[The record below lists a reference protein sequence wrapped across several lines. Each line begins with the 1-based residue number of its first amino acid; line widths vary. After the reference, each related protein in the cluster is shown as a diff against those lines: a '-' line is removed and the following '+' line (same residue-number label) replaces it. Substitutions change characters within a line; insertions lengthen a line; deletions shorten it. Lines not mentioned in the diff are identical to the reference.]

1 MSARLRVAE
10 LRAELQR
17 RGLDVSGTKPALVS
31 PLAFPQV
38 VRSVPQQSPSC
49 YFASDFYCGVRG
61 PAARMSAKACRGC
74 ARFLLRALIEA
85 SAILV
90 TLLLQCPLPQVRRLD
105 AAICEAEKAVVAAA
119 PTSVANGYD
128 VAVDGKRNGGNNKRK
143 RSGDGGEEGNGDTCT
158 DVTKLEGMSYRELQ
172 GLAKARGVAAN
183 GGKKD
188 VIQRLLSAT
197 ADPAAVADGGPQGE
211 KEVIKGLQF

>member
-1 MSARLRVAE
+1 MPAQLVKKFKRADPSRAELATNRASQRAASILSSPSRERAKNSNCSNPASPSAPTTQPHCPEPPSLLESCENPRGEEQMSARLRVAE

-74 ARFLLRALIEA
+74 ARFLLK
-85 SAILV
+85 
-90 TLLLQCPLPQVRRLD
+90 RL
-105 AAICEAEKAVVAAA
+105 
-119 PTSVANGYD
+119 
-128 VAVDGKRNGGNNKRK
+128 
-143 RSGDGGEEGNGDTCT
+143 RS
-158 DVTKLEGMSYRELQ
+158 L
-172 GLAKARGVAAN
+172 
-183 GGKKD
+183 
-188 VIQRLLSAT
+188 
-197 ADPAAVADGGPQGE
+197 
-211 KEVIKGLQF
+211 